1 MTTTQPV
8 PGAGSRD
15 REPLISVRSLSKS
28 FAGPAGRPIK
38 VLDDI
43 NLDVAEGEFV
53 ALLGRSGSG
62 KSTLLRCIAG
72 LIAPTEGRVLFRG
85 ERLTGSNRETTMV
98 FQTFALL
105 PWLTVQQ
112 NVELGLEARGVAAA
126 ERTERALRA
135 IDIVGLDGYESAY
148 PKELSGGMRQ
158 RVGFARALVVEPA
171 ALLMDEPFSALDVL
185 TSENLRGELLE
196 LWEGQRF
203 PTKTLVMVTHNIEEA
218 VLLADRIL
226 VLGTNPGRI
235 RTDMRNPLPRPRRRR
250 TPEFDE
256 LVDEIYRMMTQRDAA
271 PAAVPAGNG
280 GRGRGTISDTPL
292 PRATVDGLSGLAE
305 VMLGR
310 HGGSADLADLADS
323 LGLEVDDLLPLVD
336 ALVMLGFAELIE
348 DQLDLSPTGKV
359 FAGASIQDSKEI
371 FARASLDRAPLVRT
385 IYRALRGS
393 LDGTLPA
400 GFFIDILRTS
410 FSEQE
415 SGRQFDIAVN
425 WGRYAELYAFDSER
439 DEVTREEQGIGAA
452 LAEEEP
458 ARRGTLSVHV
468 GAAPGSGKTFTM
480 LREGRALRSQGED
493 VVIGFADTRGRPRT
507 IEAIGGLEVV
517 PPLDDAGDMDTAA
530 VLARKPDV
538 ALVDDLGRH
547 AAGIVALREAG
558 IDVITTADVADV
570 QRAAEAVEAITGHA
584 PPATIS
590 DEVLDAADAVQ
601 FVDSSPEALRKRL
614 GHGNIYP
621 PDQVGAALATEFQ
634 TARLAALREV
644 GLRLI
649 ADTLPAPDSERQ
661 REREPQDVLVA
672 VTGPDR
678 ARALVQHGQRLARRG
693 SAACSVLVIGPAPQ
707 RATIAARVRE
717 EALDARILEREGD
730 PANVIPQAVRQ
741 VNARQLVVAAP
752 PPGLLDRLGGGAMER
767 LRGSVVERLIAQLP
781 DVHLHV
787 LPAPAADAETLG
799 DGVVAASG
807 PSSPAAGAPG
817 AAGRRRPRGAIR
829 VYLGYARGCGV
840 TTAMLEEG
848 ARRKARGANVVAA
861 GVQARGREGV
871 TSLLEDLDQVGTVR
885 TGTALLPD
893 GTLPDGTPPGG
904 PGAPAGAE
912 APVDIEALLARRPE
926 VVCLDD
932 VSAPVTEG
940 ESRLT
945 AARRLADAGVNVVT
959 TARLGQALD
968 EATLLALADEIEL
981 VDVAPSALIDR
992 VRRGEIVPPD
1002 QIDEALAT
1010 EFAPDELAA
1019 RRERAFRIVAEH
1031 GDRRLAAYRGAGPL
1045 ADGAQRPSILA
1056 CVAPQ
1061 PGMEQLIRRAAAL
1074 AAQVDGEFQ
1083 AATVAREHGA
1093 GEEERL
1099 LSGYAAL
1106 VGQLGGDLA
1115 RLDGDSPAAALVAYA
1130 RQHGTS
1136 EMVLARSDHNR
1147 PGRYPVL
1154 RELAGTAAGLDLH
1167 VLPLTQPT

>member
-1 MTTTQPV
+1 M
-8 PGAGSRD
+8 S
-15 REPLISVRSLSKS
+15 EPLISVRSLSKS
-28 FAGPAGRPIK
+28 FAGPNGRAIT

-43 NLDVAEGEFV
+43 NLEVAEGEFV

-72 LIAPTEGRVLFRG
+72 LIAPSSGEVMFRG
-85 ERLTGSNRETTMV
+85 QRLTGSNRETTMV

-105 PWLTVQQ
+105 PWLTVQE
-112 NVELGLEARGVAAA
+112 NVELGLEARGVATA

-203 PTKTLVMVTHNIEEA
+203 PTKTIVMVTHNIEEA

-235 RTDMRNPLPRPRRRR
+235 RTDMRNPLARPRRRR

-256 LVDEIYRMMTQRDAA
+256 LVDEIYRMMTQRDVAPAAA
-271 PAAVPAGNG
+271 PAGDG
-280 GRGRGTISDTPL
+280 GRSRGTISDTPL
-292 PRATVDGLSGLAE
+292 PRATVDGLSGLVEIMMA
-305 VMLGR
+305 R
-310 HGGSADLADLADS
+310 YAGSADLADLADS

-336 ALVMLGFAELIE
+336 ALVMLGFAELHE
-348 DQLDLSPTGKV
+348 DQLDLSPAGKV

-371 FARASLDRAPLVRT
+371 FARAALDRAPLVRT

-400 GFFIDILRTS
+400 GFFTDILRTS
-410 FSEQE
+410 FSEEE
-415 SGRQFDIAVN
+415 SATQFDIAIN

-439 DEVTREEQGIGAA
+439 DEVTREEQGIGAT

-458 ARRGTLSVHV
+458 RRPGTLSVLL

-507 IEAIGGLEVV
+507 IEAIGGLETV
-517 PPLDDAGDMDTAA
+517 PPLDDTGGMDTAA
-530 VLARKPDV
+530 LLARKPGV

-547 AAGIVALREAG
+547 AAGIAALRDAG
-558 IDVITTADVADV
+558 IDVISTADVSDV
-570 QRAAEAVEAITGHA
+570 QRAAEAVEAITGDPA
-584 PPATIS
+584 PATIS
-590 DEVLDAADAVQ
+590 DQVLDAADAVQ

-621 PDQVGAALATEFQ
+621 PGQVQEALATDFE

-644 GLRLI
+644 GLRLV
-649 ADTLPAPDSERQ
+649 AGTLPAPDADRP

-672 VTGPDR
+672 VSSPDR

-693 SAACSVLVIGPAPQ
+693 SAACAVLVLAPAAQ
-707 RATIAARVRE
+707 RPAIIERVRE
-717 EALDARILEREGD
+717 EASDTRILEREGD

-741 VNARQLVVAAP
+741 VSARQLVVAAP
-752 PPGLLDRLGGGAMER
+752 PPGLLDRLGGSAIER

-787 LPAPAADAETLG
+787 LPAPEDEALG
-799 DGVVAASG
+799 DGVVAAAD
-807 PSSPAAGAPG
+807 AAGA
-817 AAGRRRPRGAIR
+817 AAGPAGVSRRPRGAIR
-829 VYLGYARGCGV
+829 VYLGYARGTGV

-848 ARRKARGANVVAA
+848 ARRKSRGADVIAA

-871 TSLLEDLDQVGTVR
+871 TSLLEDLDQVGTAAP
-885 TGTALLPD
+885 GPD
-893 GTLPDGTPPGG
+893 D
-904 PGAPAGAE
+904 PAGTE
-912 APVDIEALLARRPE
+912 EPVYTDVILARRPE

-932 VSAPVTEG
+932 VSAPVTSG
-940 ESRLT
+940 ETRLT
-945 AARRLADAGVNVVT
+945 AARRLADAGINVVT

-981 VDVAPSALIDR
+981 VDVPPPALIDR

-1002 QIDEALAT
+1002 QIEHALAT
-1010 EFAPDELAA
+1010 EFAPDQLAV
-1019 RRERAFRIVAEH
+1019 RRERAFAIVAEH

-1056 CVAPQ
+1056 CVAPA
-1061 PGMEQLIRRAAAL
+1061 PGMESLIRRAAAL
-1074 AAQVDGEFQ
+1074 AAQVDGEFR
-1083 AATVAREHGA
+1083 AATVTGA
-1093 GEEERL
+1093 PAAEEL

-1106 VGQLGGDLA
+1106 VAQLGGDLA
-1115 RLDGDSPAAALVAYA
+1115 RLDGESPAAALVAYA

-1154 RELAGTAAGLDLH
+1154 RELAGTASGLDLH
-1167 VLPLTQPT
+1167 VLPITPPA

>member
-1 MTTTQPV
+1 MSATVNEPV
-8 PGAGSRD
+8 RGAGEAGGRD
-15 REPLISVRSLSKS
+15 ALISVRGLSKS
-28 FAGPAGRPIK
+28 FAGPNGRAIT

-43 NLDVAEGEFV
+43 NLEVAEGEFV

-72 LIAPTEGRVLFRG
+72 LIAPTEGQVMFRG
-85 ERLTGSNRETTMV
+85 QRLTGSNRETTMV

-105 PWLTVQQ
+105 PWLTVQE
-112 NVELGLEARGVAAA
+112 NVELGLEARGVATA

-203 PTKTLVMVTHNIEEA
+203 PTKTIVMVTHNIEEA

-256 LVDEIYRMMTQRDAA
+256 LVDQIYRMMTQRDAA
-271 PAAVPAGNG
+271 PAAAPAGDG
-280 GRGRGTISDTPL
+280 GRTRGTISDTPL
-292 PRATVDGLSGLAE
+292 PRATVDGLSGLVEIMMA
-305 VMLGR
+305 R
-310 HGGSADLADLADS
+310 YAGSADLADLADS

-336 ALVMLGFAELIE
+336 ALVMLGFAELHE
-348 DQLDLSPTGKV
+348 DQLDLSPAGKV

-400 GFFIDILRTS
+400 GFFTDILRTS
-410 FSEQE
+410 FGEEE
-415 SGRQFDIAVN
+415 SATQFDVAVN
-425 WGRYAELYAFDSER
+425 WGRYAELYAFDAER
-439 DEVTREEQGIGAA
+439 DEVTREEQGIGAT

-458 ARRGTLSVHV
+458 ARRGTLSVLL
-468 GAAPGSGKTFTM
+468 GAARGSGKTFTM
-480 LREGRALRSQGED
+480 LREGRALRSQGDD
-493 VVIGFADTRGRPRT
+493 VVIGFAGTRGRPRT
-507 IEAIGGLEVV
+507 IEALGGLETV
-517 PPLDDAGDMDTAA
+517 PPIDGGGDMDTAA
-530 VLARKPDV
+530 VLARRPGV

-547 AAGIVALREAG
+547 AAGIAALRDAG
-558 IDVITTADVADV
+558 IDVITTADVSDV
-570 QRAAEAVEAITGHA
+570 HRAAEAVEAITGQA
-584 PPATIS
+584 PPATIP
-590 DEVLDAADAVQ
+590 DEVLDSADSVQ

-614 GHGNIYP
+614 GHGNILP
-621 PDQVGAALATEFQ
+621 PDQVDQALATEFQ
-634 TARLAALREV
+634 TARLAALREI
-644 GLRLI
+644 GLRLV
-649 ADTLPAPDSERQ
+649 AGTLPAPEADRG

-672 VTGPDR
+672 VSSPSR
-678 ARALVQHGQRLARRG
+678 APALVQHGQRLARRG
-693 SAACSVLVIGPAPQ
+693 SATCAVLVLAPAAQ
-707 RATIAARVRE
+707 RPAIIERVRE
-717 EALDARILEREGD
+717 EAPEARILEREGD

-741 VNARQLVVAAP
+741 VSARQLVVAAP
-752 PPGLLDRLGGGAMER
+752 PPGLLDRLGGSAIER
-767 LRGSVVERLIAQLP
+767 LRGTVVERLIAQLP

-787 LPAPAADAETLG
+787 LPLPSAADEALG
-799 DGVVAASG
+799 DGVVAAAAAG
-807 PSSPAAGAPG
+807 PAAGPVS
-817 AAGRRRPRGAIR
+817 RRPRGAIR

-848 ARRKARGANVVAA
+848 ARRKARGADVLAA
-861 GVQARGREGV
+861 GVQPRGREGV
-871 TSLLEDLDQVGTVR
+871 TSLLDDLDQVAPAR
-885 TGTALLPD
+885 TGGPD
-893 GTLPDGTPPGG
+893 AAASVDTPGG
-904 PGAPAGAE
+904 AEASADAE
-912 APVDIEALLARRPE
+912 APVGTEAILARRPE

-932 VSAPVTEG
+932 VSAPVTDG

-945 AARRLADAGVNVVT
+945 AARRLADAGINVVT

-981 VDVAPSALIDR
+981 VDVPPAALIDR
-992 VRRGEIVPPD
+992 VRRGEIVPAD
-1002 QIDEALAT
+1002 QIEEALAT
-1010 EFAPDELAA
+1010 EFAPDQLAA
-1019 RRERAFRIVAEH
+1019 RRERAFAIVAEH
-1031 GDRRLAAYRGAGPL
+1031 GDQRLAAYRGAGPL
-1045 ADGAQRPSILA
+1045 ADGNQRPSILA

-1061 PGMEQLIRRAAAL
+1061 PGMEPLIRRAAAL
-1074 AAQVDGEFQ
+1074 AAQVDGEFR
-1083 AATVAREHGA
+1083 AATVAPARPGGA
-1093 GEEERL
+1093 EDQL

-1106 VGQLGGDLA
+1106 VGQFGGELA
-1115 RLDGDSPAAALVAYA
+1115 RLDGDSPAAALVTYA
-1130 RQHGTS
+1130 REHGTS

-1154 RELAGTAAGLDLH
+1154 RELAGTASGLDLH
-1167 VLPLTQPT
+1167 VLPITPPA